1 MRIEDPAFTV
11 ALDDRYI
18 IHVRAHGLWTPE
30 IADRYWCAF
39 QPFLDESRRHLGHAK
54 ALIDRRGAPVMPMAM
69 VQAMR
74 QGIVAHYHADD
85 RLALVVDSSPLKLQ
99 MRKTYPLAHL
109 DAFLSYD
116 AALAWL
122 QNH

>member
-1 MRIEDPAFTV
+1 MHIEDPAFTV
-11 ALDDRYI
+11 TMDDRYI
-18 IHVRAHGLWTPE
+18 IHVRAHGPWSPE
-30 IADRYWCAF
+30 IADRYWLAF
-39 QPFLDESRRHLGHAK
+39 QPFLDESRRRLGYAK
-54 ALIDRRGAPVMPMAM
+54 ALIDRRGAPVMSMAM

-74 QGIVAHYHADD
+74 DGIMAHYRPDD
-85 RLALVVDSSPLKLQ
+85 RLALVVDSSPLKSQ
-99 MRKTYPLAHL
+99 VRKNYPLAHL